1 MSGALAKHQEPKGE
15 VSPIVSENAA
25 VMAIIERAALNPDVD
40 AAKMDQLFALQE
52 KVLSRN
58 ARTEYFR
65 ALAMMASAMPA
76 IEEKGKGHNQTKYAK
91 WEDIQAKITPVLG
104 QFGFALSF
112 RTKVEDKAIR
122 ITAILAHREGHTE
135 ENELLLPADNSG
147 SKNAVQAVGSS
158 ITYGFRYT
166 ACALLNIQTGVTD
179 DDGQAAGGDATDED
193 AVAAFVAKVDK
204 HKASLPRL
212 LKAVGAETIHGLT
225 PKQLKEAN
233 EKLDAWIAAKSVT
246 EGAS

>member
-1 MSGALAKHQEPKGE
+1 MTALAKHEGGGQ
-15 VSPIVSENAA
+15 VAPIVSENAA

-52 KVLSRN
+52 KILSRN

-65 ALAMMASAMPA
+65 ALAMMAGAMPA
-76 IEEKGKGHNQTKYAK
+76 IEEKGKGHNSTKYAK
-91 WEDIQAKITPVLG
+91 WEDIQAAITPVLG
-104 QFGFALSF
+104 QYGFALSF

-166 ACALLNIQTGVTD
+166 ACALLNIQTGITD
-179 DDGQAAGGDATDED
+179 DDGKAAGGDATDED
-193 AVAAFVAKVDK
+193 AVAAFVAKVDQ

-225 PKQLKEAN
+225 PKQLKDAN
-233 EKLDAWIAAKSVT
+233 GKLDAWIAEKEAAK
-246 EGAS
+246 

>member
-1 MSGALAKHQEPKGE
+1 MNAVTKPQQMNSQ
-15 VSPIVSENAA
+15 VQPIVSENAA
-25 VMAIIERAALNPDVD
+25 VMAIIERAALNPEVD

-52 KVLSRN
+52 KVLARN

-65 ALAMMASAMPA
+65 ALAMMAGNMPA
-76 IEEKGKGHNQTKYAK
+76 IEENGKGHNQTKYAK
-91 WEDIQAKITPVLG
+91 WEDIQAAITPVLG
-104 QFGFALSF
+104 AHGFALSF
-112 RTKVEDKAIR
+112 RTKVEEKAIR

-166 ACALLNIQTGVTD
+166 ACALLNIQTGVSD
-179 DDGQAAGGDATDED
+179 DDGKAAGGDATDED
-193 AVAAFVAKVDK
+193 EVAAFVAKVDQ
-204 HKASLPRL
+204 HKASMARL

-225 PKQLKEAN
+225 PKQLKEAVA
-233 EKLDAWIAAKSVT
+233 KLDAWIAAKD
-246 EGAS
+246 AAQ

>member
-1 MSGALAKHQEPKGE
+1 MTALAKHEGGGQ
-15 VSPIVSENAA
+15 VAPIVSENAA

-52 KVLSRN
+52 KVLARN

-65 ALAMMASAMPA
+65 ALAMMAGAMPA
-76 IEEKGKGHNQTKYAK
+76 IAENGRGHNSTKYAK
-91 WEDIQAKITPVLG
+91 WEDIQAAVTPVLG
-104 QFGFALSF
+104 QYGFALSF
-112 RTKVEDKAIR
+112 RTKVEEKAIR

-166 ACALLNIQTGVTD
+166 ACALLNIQTGITD
-179 DDGQAAGGDATDED
+179 DDGNAAAGDTIDED
-193 AVAAFVAKVDK
+193 QVTAFVAKVDQ
-204 HKASLPRL
+204 HKASLHRL
-212 LKAVGAETIHGLT
+212 LKAVGAETLHGLT
-225 PKQLKEAN
+225 PKQFKDITAKFNNWLAEKEA
-233 EKLDAWIAAKSVT
+233 AQ
-246 EGAS
+246 

>member
-1 MSGALAKHQEPKGE
+1 MSALTKHQEGGS
-15 VSPIVSENAA
+15 VAPIVSENAA
-25 VMAIIERAALNPDVD
+25 VMAIIERAALNPEVD

-52 KVLSRN
+52 KILSRN
-58 ARTEYFR
+58 ARTAYFR
-65 ALAMMASAMPA
+65 ALAEMAGALPA
-76 IEEKGKGHNQTKYAK
+76 VAEKGVGHNKAKYAK
-91 WEDIQAKITPVLG
+91 WEDIQSKITPVLG
-104 QFGFALSF
+104 QHGFALSF
-112 RTKVEDKAIR
+112 RTKVEDKVIR

-135 ENELLLPADNSG
+135 ENELLLPADNTG
-147 SKNAVQAVGSS
+147 SKNPVQAVGSS

-166 ACALLNIQTGVTD
+166 ACALLNIQTGVED
-179 DDGQAAGGDATDED
+179 DDGNAAGGGAVDED

-204 HKASLPRL
+204 HKASLARL

-233 EKLDAWIAAKSVT
+233 DKLDAWISAKSVT

>member
-52 KVLSRN
+52 KVLARN
-58 ARTEYFR
+58 ARTAYFR
-65 ALAMMASAMPA
+65 ALAEMAGALPA
-76 IEEKGKGHNQTKYAK
+76 VAEKGKGHNQTKYAK

-104 QFGFALSF
+104 RHGFALSF
-112 RTKVEDKAIR
+112 RTKVEDKVIR

-204 HKASLPRL
+204 HKASLARL

-225 PKQLKEAN
+225 SKQLTDASN
-233 EKLDAWIAAKSVT
+233 KLDAWIVSQRTTEAAS
-246 EGAS
+246 

>member
-1 MSGALAKHQEPKGE
+1 MTALAKNEQTQ
-15 VSPIVSENAA
+15 VSPIVTENAA

-52 KVLSRN
+52 KVLARN

-65 ALAMMASAMPA
+65 ALAMMAGAMPA

-91 WEDIQAKITPVLG
+91 WEDIQSAITPVLG
-104 QFGFALSF
+104 QYGFALSF
-112 RTKVEDKAIR
+112 RTKVEEKAIR

-166 ACALLNIQTGVTD
+166 ACALLNIQTGVSD
-179 DDGQAAGGDATDED
+179 DDGRAAGGDVDASEDE
-193 AVAAFVAKVDK
+193 VKTFVAKVDT
-204 HKASLPRL
+204 HKASLARL

-233 EKLDAWIAAKSVT
+233 SKLDAWIAAQ
-246 EGAS
+246 

>member
-1 MSGALAKHQEPKGE
+1 MTALSKPGQTQVE
-15 VSPIVSENAA
+15 PIVSENAA

-52 KVLSRN
+52 KVLARN
-58 ARTEYFR
+58 ARTAYFR
-65 ALAMMASAMPA
+65 ALAEMASALPA
-76 IEEKGKGHNQTKYAK
+76 VAEKGKGHNSTKYAK
-91 WEDIQAKITPVLG
+91 WEDIQAAITPILG
-104 QFGFALSF
+104 QHGFALSF

-135 ENELLLPADNSG
+135 ENELLLPADKSG
-147 SKNAVQAVGSS
+147 SKNDVQAVGSS

-179 DDGQAAGGDATDED
+179 DDGRAAGGDPEPDED
-193 AVAAFVAKVDK
+193 EVKAFVAKVDK
-204 HKASLPRL
+204 HKASLARL

-225 PKQLKEAN
+225 QKQLKDAN
-233 EKLDAWIAAKSVT
+233 AKLDAWVA
-246 EGAS
+246 GQ

>member
-1 MSGALAKHQEPKGE
+1 MSALTKHEAGAVA
-15 VSPIVSENAA
+15 PIVSENAA

-65 ALAMMASAMPA
+65 ALAMMAGAMPA
-76 IEEKGKGHNQTKYAK
+76 IEEKGRGHNSTKYAK
-91 WEDIQAKITPVLG
+91 WEDIQAAITPVLG
-104 QFGFALSF
+104 QHGFALSF

-179 DDGQAAGGDATDED
+179 DDGQAAGGDAVDD
-193 AVAAFVAKVDK
+193 DDIASFIADVDK
-204 HKASLPRL
+204 HKASLARL
-212 LKAVGAETIHGLT
+212 VKAVGGENVHGLSA
-225 PKQLKEAN
+225 KQLKDARQ
-233 EKLDAWIAAKSVT
+233 KLDAWVSAKEAAK
-246 EGAS
+246 

>member
-1 MSGALAKHQEPKGE
+1 MSALTKIQEQGAVA
-15 VSPIVSENAA
+15 PIVSENAA
-25 VMAIIERAALNPDVD
+25 VMAIIERAAMNPEVD

-52 KVLSRN
+52 KILSRN

-65 ALAMMASAMPA
+65 ALAMMAGEMPA
-76 IEEKGKGHNQTKYAK
+76 IEEKGEGHNKTKYAK

-112 RTKVEDKAIR
+112 RTKVEEKAIR

-166 ACALLNIQTGVTD
+166 ACALLNIQTGVSD
-179 DDGQAAGGDATDED
+179 DDGKAAGGDVIDED
-193 AVAAFVAKVDK
+193 ALAAFVAKVDK
-204 HKASLPRL
+204 HKASMPRL

-225 PKQLKEAN
+225 PKQLKDVIG
-233 EKLDAWIAAKSVT
+233 KLDDWIAAKSAAG
-246 EGAS
+246 GAS

>member
-1 MSGALAKHQEPKGE
+1 MTALSKPEKTQVE
-15 VSPIVSENAA
+15 PIVSENAA

-52 KVLSRN
+52 KVLARN
-58 ARTEYFR
+58 ARTAYFR
-65 ALAMMASAMPA
+65 ALAEMAGALPA
-76 IEEKGKGHNQTKYAK
+76 VAEKGTGHNATKYAK
-91 WEDIQAKITPVLG
+91 WEDIQAAITPILG
-104 QFGFALSF
+104 QHGFALSF

-179 DDGQAAGGDATDED
+179 DDGRAAG
-193 AVAAFVAKVDK
+193 
-204 HKASLPRL
+204 
-212 LKAVGAETIHGLT
+212 GAETISDEQVVRLQTLIQNAGANKAKFLEHMKVESLET
-225 PKQLKEAN
+225 MPVAVFDAAIAALNRKKEA
-233 EKLDAWIAAKSVT
+233 AQ
-246 EGAS
+246 

>member
-1 MSGALAKHQEPKGE
+1 MTALTKAESRGD

-52 KVLSRN
+52 KVLARN

-65 ALAMMASAMPA
+65 ALAMMAGAMPA
-76 IEEKGKGHNQTKYAK
+76 IEEKGKGHNSTKYAK

-104 QFGFALSF
+104 QYGFALSF

-135 ENELLLPADNSG
+135 ENELLLPADSSG

-179 DDGQAAGGDATDED
+179 DDGQAAGGDPEPGEDE
-193 AVAAFVAKVDK
+193 VQAFVAKVDK
-204 HKASLPRL
+204 HKASLARL
-212 LKAVGAETIHGLT
+212 LKAVGAETIHGLS

-233 EKLDAWIAAKSVT
+233 GKLDAWIAAQ
-246 EGAS
+246 

>member
-1 MSGALAKHQEPKGE
+1 MTALSKPGQTQVE
-15 VSPIVSENAA
+15 PIVSENAA

-52 KVLSRN
+52 KVLARN
-58 ARTEYFR
+58 ARTEYYR
-65 ALAMMASAMPA
+65 ALAMMAGAMPA
-76 IEEKGKGHNQTKYAK
+76 IAENGRGHNQTKYAK
-91 WEDIQAKITPVLG
+91 WEDIQSAITPILG

-135 ENELLLPADNSG
+135 ENELLLPADKSG
-147 SKNAVQAVGSS
+147 SKNDVQAVGSS

-179 DDGQAAGGDATDED
+179 DDGRAAG
-193 AVAAFVAKVDK
+193 
-204 HKASLPRL
+204 
-212 LKAVGAETIHGLT
+212 GAETISDEQVVRLQTLIQNAGANKAKFLEHMKVESLET
-225 PKQLKEAN
+225 MPVAVFDAAIAALNRKKEA
-233 EKLDAWIAAKSVT
+233 AQ
-246 EGAS
+246 

>member
-1 MSGALAKHQEPKGE
+1 MNAVTKHEPRGQVE
-15 VSPIVSENAA
+15 PIVSENAA

-65 ALAMMASAMPA
+65 ALAMMAGAMPA
-76 IEEKGKGHNQTKYAK
+76 IAENGKGHNGTKYAK
-91 WEDIQAKITPVLG
+91 WEDIQSAITPVLG
-104 QFGFALSF
+104 QYGFALSF

-122 ITAILAHREGHTE
+122 VTAILAHREGHTE

-166 ACALLNIQTGVTD
+166 ACALLNIQTGITD
-179 DDGQAAGGDATDED
+179 DDGRAGGGDPEPDED
-193 AVAAFVAKVDK
+193 AVQAFVAKVDK

-225 PKQLKEAN
+225 PKQLRDAN
-233 EKLDAWIAAKSVT
+233 GKLDAWIISKAPT
-246 EGAS
+246 ND

>member
-1 MSGALAKHQEPKGE
+1 MTALSKPEKTQVE
-15 VSPIVSENAA
+15 PIVSENAA
-25 VMAIIERAALNPDVD
+25 VMAIIERAALNPEVD

-52 KVLSRN
+52 KVLARN
-58 ARTEYFR
+58 ARTEYYR
-65 ALAMMASAMPA
+65 ALAMMAGAMPA

-91 WEDIQAKITPVLG
+91 WEDIQSAITPVLG

-166 ACALLNIQTGVTD
+166 ACALLNIQTGVAD
-179 DDGQAAGGDATDED
+179 DDGRAAG
-193 AVAAFVAKVDK
+193 
-204 HKASLPRL
+204 
-212 LKAVGAETIHGLT
+212 GAETISDEQVVRLQTLIQNAGANKAKFLEHMKVESLET
-225 PKQLKEAN
+225 MPVAVFDAAIAALNRKKEA
-233 EKLDAWIAAKSVT
+233 AQ
-246 EGAS
+246 

>member
-1 MSGALAKHQEPKGE
+1 MSALVKPEVAGE

-25 VMAIIERAALNPDVD
+25 VMAIIERAAMNPEVD

-52 KVLSRN
+52 KVLARN
-58 ARTEYFR
+58 ARTAYFR
-65 ALAMMASAMPA
+65 ALAEMAGALPA
-76 IEEKGKGHNQTKYAK
+76 VEEKGKGHNQTKYAK
-91 WEDIQAKITPVLG
+91 WEDIQAKVTPILG
-104 QFGFALSF
+104 RHGFALSF
-112 RTKVEDKAIR
+112 RTKVEDKVIR

-179 DDGQAAGGDATDED
+179 DDGQAAGMSDPGTVTDE
-193 AVAAFVAKVDK
+193 
-204 HKASLPRL
+204 
-212 LKAVGAETIHGLT
+212 
-225 PKQLKEAN
+225 QLKELQALMKSTGTN
-233 EKLDAWIAAKSVT
+233 AAKFCEYLKVEALPDLRADRFEYAMAALKAKQDAKS
-246 EGAS
+246 

>member
-1 MSGALAKHQEPKGE
+1 MNAVTKHEPRGQVE
-15 VSPIVSENAA
+15 PIVSENAA

-65 ALAMMASAMPA
+65 ALAMMAGAMPA
-76 IEEKGKGHNQTKYAK
+76 IAENGKGHNGTKYAK
-91 WEDIQAKITPVLG
+91 WEDIQSAITPVLG
-104 QFGFALSF
+104 QYGFALSF

-122 ITAILAHREGHTE
+122 VTAILAHREGHTE

-166 ACALLNIQTGVTD
+166 ACALLNIQTGITD
-179 DDGQAAGGDATDED
+179 DDGRAAHGPATITDAQLVELQTMILNTGSDEKKFLAFLKIDRLSDLPAERFAQAMGSLRAKANAG
-193 AVAAFVAKVDK
+193 
-204 HKASLPRL
+204 S
-212 LKAVGAETIHGLT
+212 
-225 PKQLKEAN
+225 
-233 EKLDAWIAAKSVT
+233 KS
-246 EGAS
+246 

>member
-1 MSGALAKHQEPKGE
+1 MNAVTKHEPRGQVE
-15 VSPIVSENAA
+15 PIVSENAA

-65 ALAMMASAMPA
+65 ALAMMAGAMPA
-76 IEEKGKGHNQTKYAK
+76 IAENGRGHNGTKYAK
-91 WEDIQAKITPVLG
+91 WEDIQSAITPVLG
-104 QFGFALSF
+104 QYGFALSF

-122 ITAILAHREGHTE
+122 VTAILAHREGHTE

-166 ACALLNIQTGVTD
+166 ACALLNIQTGITD
-179 DDGQAAGGDATDED
+179 DDGRAAGGETEVEFISDEQLVQLR
-193 AVAAFVAKVDK
+193 AEMKKTNTEESKFVAFLKEPTLGALTVQK
-204 HKASLPRL
+204 FHQAMAA
-212 LKAVGAETIHGLT
+212 LKAKAEAMGV
-225 PKQLKEAN
+225 K
-233 EKLDAWIAAKSVT
+233 
-246 EGAS
+246 

>member
-52 KVLSRN
+52 KVLARN
-58 ARTEYFR
+58 ARTAYFR
-65 ALAMMASAMPA
+65 ALAEMAGALPA
-76 IEEKGKGHNQTKYAK
+76 VAEKGKGHNQTKYAK

-104 QFGFALSF
+104 RHGFALSF
-112 RTKVEDKAIR
+112 RTKVEDKVIR
-122 ITAILAHREGHTE
+122 ITAILAHREGHLE
-135 ENELLLPADNSG
+135 ENELLLPADTG
-147 SKNAVQAVGSS
+147 PGRNAVQAVGSS

-179 DDGQAAGGDATDED
+179 DDGAAGGGSTTISDEQVVRLQTLIQNAGANPEKFLQHMKVESLETMPADRFDA
-193 AVAAFVAKVDK
+193 AIAALNRK
-204 HKASLPRL
+204 
-212 LKAVGAETIHGLT
+212 
-225 PKQLKEAN
+225 KEA
-233 EKLDAWIAAKSVT
+233 AQ
-246 EGAS
+246 

>member
-1 MSGALAKHQEPKGE
+1 MNTAVTKHE
-15 VSPIVSENAA
+15 VRGQVEPIVSENAA

-65 ALAMMASAMPA
+65 ALAMMAGAMPA
-76 IEEKGKGHNQTKYAK
+76 IAENGRGHNATKYAK
-91 WEDIQAKITPVLG
+91 WEDIQAAITPVLG
-104 QFGFALSF
+104 QHGFALSF
-112 RTKVEDKAIR
+112 RTKVEEKAIR

-166 ACALLNIQTGVTD
+166 ACALLNIQTGVAD
-179 DDGQAAGGDATDED
+179 DDGKAAGGDPEVSED
-193 AVAAFVAKVDK
+193 DVKAFVAKVDK
-204 HKASLPRL
+204 HKASLARL

-225 PKQLKEAN
+225 PKQLETAN
-233 EKLDAWIAAKSVT
+233 AKLDAWIADQKVAQ
-246 EGAS
+246 

>member
-52 KVLSRN
+52 KVLARN
-58 ARTEYFR
+58 ARTAYFR
-65 ALAMMASAMPA
+65 ALAEMAGALPA
-76 IEEKGKGHNQTKYAK
+76 VAEKGKGHNQTKYAK

>member
-1 MSGALAKHQEPKGE
+1 MNAVSKIEPNSQ

-52 KVLSRN
+52 KILSRN

-65 ALAMMASAMPA
+65 ALAMMAGAMPA
-76 IEEKGKGHNQTKYAK
+76 IEEKGKGHNQTKYAR
-91 WEDIQAKITPVLG
+91 WEDIQAQITPVLG
-104 QFGFALSF
+104 QYGFALSF
-112 RTKVEDKAIR
+112 RTKVEEKAIR

-166 ACALLNIQTGVTD
+166 ACALLNIQTGVSD
-179 DDGQAAGGDATDED
+179 DDGRAAGGSVFITDEQ
-193 AVAAFVAKVDK
+193 VAELERLITATGVNKQKYLAHIKEEALEQMQADKFERARQALLAK
-204 HKASLPRL
+204 R
-212 LKAVGAETIHGLT
+212 
-225 PKQLKEAN
+225 KEPAQ
-233 EKLDAWIAAKSVT
+233 
-246 EGAS
+246 

>member
-1 MSGALAKHQEPKGE
+1 MTALSKPEKTQVE
-15 VSPIVSENAA
+15 PIVSENAA
-25 VMAIIERAALNPDVD
+25 VMAIIERAALNPEVD

-52 KVLSRN
+52 KVLARN
-58 ARTEYFR
+58 ARTEYYR
-65 ALAMMASAMPA
+65 ALAMMAGAMPA
-76 IEEKGKGHNQTKYAK
+76 IAENGRGHNQTKYAK
-91 WEDIQAKITPVLG
+91 WEDIQSAITPILG
-104 QFGFALSF
+104 QHGFALSF

-179 DDGQAAGGDATDED
+179 DDGRAAG
-193 AVAAFVAKVDK
+193 
-204 HKASLPRL
+204 
-212 LKAVGAETIHGLT
+212 GAETISDEQVVRLQTLIQNAGANKAKFLEHMKVESLET
-225 PKQLKEAN
+225 MPVAVFDAAIAALNRKKEA
-233 EKLDAWIAAKSVT
+233 AQ
-246 EGAS
+246 

>member
-1 MSGALAKHQEPKGE
+1 MTALAKHEGGGQ
-15 VSPIVSENAA
+15 VAPIVSENAA

-65 ALAMMASAMPA
+65 ALAMMAGAMPA
-76 IEEKGKGHNQTKYAK
+76 IAENGRGHNSTKYAK
-91 WEDIQAKITPVLG
+91 WEDIQAAITPVLG
-104 QFGFALSF
+104 QYGFALSF

-179 DDGQAAGGDATDED
+179 DDGRAAGGQDPVEFVTDEQLAQIRRLMKATNTEEAKFAAYMKEDRLD
-193 AVAAFVAKVDK
+193 AMTTQKAEQAIGALQAK
-204 HKASLPRL
+204 
-212 LKAVGAETIHGLT
+212 AETMG
-225 PKQLKEAN
+225 
-233 EKLDAWIAAKSVT
+233 AK
-246 EGAS
+246 

>member
-1 MSGALAKHQEPKGE
+1 MNAVTKHEPRGQVE
-15 VSPIVSENAA
+15 PIVSENAA

-65 ALAMMASAMPA
+65 ALAMMAGAMPA
-76 IEEKGKGHNQTKYAK
+76 IEEKGKGHNNTKYAK
-91 WEDIQAKITPVLG
+91 WEDIQAAITPVLG
-104 QFGFALSF
+104 QYGFALSF

-122 ITAILAHREGHTE
+122 VTAILAHREGHTE

-166 ACALLNIQTGVTD
+166 ACALLNIQTGITD
-179 DDGQAAGGDATDED
+179 DDGRAAGGDAEPGEDE
-193 AVAAFVAKVDK
+193 VQAFVAKVDK

-212 LKAVGAETIHGLT
+212 LKAVGTETIHGLT
-225 PKQLKEAN
+225 PKQLKDAN
-233 EKLDAWIAAKSVT
+233 GKLDAWIAEKA
-246 EGAS
+246 AAQ

>member
-1 MSGALAKHQEPKGE
+1 MTALAKNEQTQ
-15 VSPIVSENAA
+15 VAPIVTENAA

-52 KVLSRN
+52 KVLARN

-65 ALAMMASAMPA
+65 ALAMMAGAMPA

-91 WEDIQAKITPVLG
+91 WEDIQSAITPVLG
-104 QFGFALSF
+104 QYGFALSF
-112 RTKVEDKAIR
+112 RTKVEEKAIR

-166 ACALLNIQTGVTD
+166 ACALLNIQTGVSD
-179 DDGQAAGGDATDED
+179 DDGRAAGGDVDASEDE
-193 AVAAFVAKVDK
+193 VKAFVAKVDT
-204 HKASLPRL
+204 HKASLARL

-225 PKQLKEAN
+225 PKQLKDAN
-233 EKLDAWIAAKSVT
+233 AKLDAWIAAQ
-246 EGAS
+246 

>member
-1 MSGALAKHQEPKGE
+1 MTALAKHETGGH
-15 VSPIVSENAA
+15 VAPIVSENAA

-52 KVLSRN
+52 KVLARN

-65 ALAMMASAMPA
+65 ALAKMAGDMPA
-76 IEEKGKGHNQTKYAK
+76 IEEKGKGHGTAKYAR
-91 WEDIQAKITPVLG
+91 WEDIQSKITPVLG
-104 QFGFALSF
+104 ANGFALSF
-112 RTKVEDKAIR
+112 RTKVEEKAIR

-166 ACALLNIQTGVTD
+166 ACALLNIQTGVSD
-179 DDGQAAGGDATDED
+179 DDGQAAGGNVTDED
-193 AVAAFVAKVDK
+193 AVAAFIAKVDE

-225 PKQLKEAN
+225 SKQLKEAN
-233 EKLDAWIAAKSVT
+233 DKLTAWIAAKD
-246 EGAS
+246 AAK

>member
-1 MSGALAKHQEPKGE
+1 MTAITKHEPRGQVE
-15 VSPIVSENAA
+15 PIVSENAA

-65 ALAMMASAMPA
+65 ALAMMAGAMPA
-76 IEEKGKGHNQTKYAK
+76 IAENGRGHNQTKYAK
-91 WEDIQAKITPVLG
+91 WEDIQAAITPVLG
-104 QFGFALSF
+104 QYGFALSF

-122 ITAILAHREGHTE
+122 VTAILAHREGHTE

-166 ACALLNIQTGVTD
+166 ACALLNIQTGITD
-179 DDGQAAGGDATDED
+179 DDGRAAGGAPEVEFISDEQLADLRAVMKKTNTDENKF
-193 AVAAFVAKVDK
+193 AAYLKEPTLGALTTEKFKQAM
-204 HKASLPRL
+204 AA
-212 LKAVGAETIHGLT
+212 LKAKAEAMGV
-225 PKQLKEAN
+225 K
-233 EKLDAWIAAKSVT
+233 
-246 EGAS
+246 

>member
-1 MSGALAKHQEPKGE
+1 MNAVTKHEPRGQVE
-15 VSPIVSENAA
+15 PIVSENAA

-52 KVLSRN
+52 KILSRN
-58 ARTEYFR
+58 ARTAYFR
-65 ALAMMASAMPA
+65 ALAEMAGDMPA
-76 IEEKGKGHNQTKYAK
+76 VAELGTGHNSAKYAK
-91 WEDIQAKITPVLG
+91 WEHIQAKITPVLG
-104 QFGFALSF
+104 AHGFALSF
-112 RTKVEDKAIR
+112 RTKVEDKSIR

-135 ENELLLPADNSG
+135 ENELLLPADHSG

-166 ACALLNIQTGVTD
+166 ACALLNIQTGITD
-179 DDGQAAGGDATDED
+179 DDGRAGGGDPEPDDD
-193 AVAAFVAKVDK
+193 AVQAFVAKVDK

-225 PKQLKEAN
+225 PKQLRDAN
-233 EKLDAWIAAKSVT
+233 GKLDAWIIAKAPT
-246 EGAS
+246 ND